1 MRSGKLFTTKIRDFA
16 GETPLQAM
24 AKQGGYQ
31 PTAMT
36 PQERFPYYTAFPF
49 SWYRACN
56 TTDLTAGSVRPIRLL
71 ARDLVLWRDEQGLPT
86 SWTATVHTSAR
97 T

>member
-1 MRSGKLFTTKIRDFA
+1 MTRGNKPFTTKIRDFA

-36 PQERFPYYTAFPF
+36 PQERHSLSNNGNASASRFCKENSGDNRHGADNKP
-49 SWYRACN
+49 
-56 TTDLTAGSVRPIRLL
+56 LL
-71 ARDLVLWRDEQGLPT
+71 
-86 SWTATVHTSAR
+86 
-97 T
+97 